1 MMTTALYP
9 GLKVEQVGRV
19 TVASITQPSLL
30 EERLITAIGDALG
43 KLVTGHCRRLVVNFR
58 HVLHLSSFMF
68 SQLLH
73 LRKAMRAAGGELVLC
88 ELPDGVAKAF
98 ERLRF
103 DRLFTICAKE
113 QEALARLQ

>member
-1 MMTTALYP
+1 MMTTTLCQ
-9 GLKVEQVGRV
+9 GLMVQQVGRV
-19 TVASITQPSLL
+19 TVACITQPSLL
-30 EERLITAIGDALG
+30 EERLTAAIGDALG

-88 ELPDGVAKAF
+88 EFHDGVAKAF

-103 DRLFTICAKE
+103 DRLFTICANE
-113 QEALARLQ
+113 QEALERLR